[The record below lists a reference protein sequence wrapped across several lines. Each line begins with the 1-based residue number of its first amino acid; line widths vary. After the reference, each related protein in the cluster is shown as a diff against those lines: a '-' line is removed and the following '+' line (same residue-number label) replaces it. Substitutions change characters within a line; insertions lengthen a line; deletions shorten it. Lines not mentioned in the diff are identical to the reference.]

1 MTVLLDHA
9 ALVRLATAPSSPARG
24 DTYYDTTIGAART
37 WTGVAWFSWS

>member
-9 ALVRLATAPSSPARG
+9 ALVALAAAPTSPTVG

-37 WTGVAWFSWS
+37 WTGAAWIAWS